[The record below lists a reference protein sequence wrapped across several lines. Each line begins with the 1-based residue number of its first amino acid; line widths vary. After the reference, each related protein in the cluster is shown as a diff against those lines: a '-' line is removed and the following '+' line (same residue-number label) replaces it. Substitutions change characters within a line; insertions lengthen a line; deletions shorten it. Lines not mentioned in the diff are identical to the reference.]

1 MPNASAVPARAP
13 QLTADQLRTVLAAFV
28 PQNATH
34 QERIAAIE
42 IALRSATGRSLRDEM
57 ARWIVDEI
65 VPVSRLVPES
75 YLSWRPPVRD
85 AMTFVVARL
94 SPGRL
99 APKLLEQLEL
109 PRNTS
114 AETRLLRLIAKVPGL
129 QKLGQVIARNQH
141 LRPALRAALTRLEN
155 GVTCPVGVSPVEV
168 SYCFGLSDKGHSF
181 KGQSA
186 IFDVLQ
192 NATTAAKRR
201 ATVSTQIYASE
212 ILM

>member
-114 AETRLLRLIAKVPGL
+114 AET
-129 QKLGQVIARNQH
+129 
-141 LRPALRAALTRLEN
+141 
-155 GVTCPVGVSPVEV
+155 
-168 SYCFGLSDKGHSF
+168 
-181 KGQSA
+181 
-186 IFDVLQ
+186 
-192 NATTAAKRR
+192 
-201 ATVSTQIYASE
+201 
-212 ILM
+212 